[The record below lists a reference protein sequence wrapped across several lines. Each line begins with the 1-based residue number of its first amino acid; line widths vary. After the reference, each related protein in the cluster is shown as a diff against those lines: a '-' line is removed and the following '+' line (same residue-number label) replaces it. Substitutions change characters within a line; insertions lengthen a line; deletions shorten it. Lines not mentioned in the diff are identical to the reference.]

1 MPPTPTPNTATRG
14 PTASVWKV
22 EVHGT
27 IDGLPIHERFT
38 GISAFAKEWGD
49 RTNLRFDRTKVH
61 RLMAGK
67 MADPRFDCTVTRIN
81 IPRQRVITYESG
93 VLSTSS

>member
-38 GISAFAKEWGD
+38 GISAFAK
-49 RTNLRFDRTKVH
+49 DRTKVH